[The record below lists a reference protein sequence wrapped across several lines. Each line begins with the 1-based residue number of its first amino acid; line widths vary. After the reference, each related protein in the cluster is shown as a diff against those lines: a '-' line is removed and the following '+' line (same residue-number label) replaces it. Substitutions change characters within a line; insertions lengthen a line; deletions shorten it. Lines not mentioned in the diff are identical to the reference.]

1 MNAETVLIAVVM
13 FLALV
18 GMIICSKKQ
27 KASPAA
33 QPIAIGLLVVV
44 IVCGVLMLYKT
55 GIFGDNNN
63 FMEIENR
70 YYASQGHV
78 VGEYVNKNFAG
89 KKVLVIMDRGY
100 EKNPRTEVLIEALKN
115 GAGSNLEVTTDTL
128 TLANAR
134 KGPEGEEFEM
144 PLFETMTA
152 KDFDAVLNKHKDVGV
167 IVSTIGLPR
176 DAKNMTLWRKK
187 DRPKLVLLSAS
198 DMRGYDG
205 LIKEGLINAIVVVGP
220 DAKFTEDA
228 PPKDIQKTF
237 DLRYVLIDAKNVD
250 KYGNMFK

>member
-1 MNAETVLIAVVM
+1 MNAETVLIAIVM
-13 FLALV
+13 FLALI

-44 IVCGVLMLYKT
+44 VVCGVLMLYKT
-55 GIFGDNNN
+55 GIFGDNND

-70 YYASQGHV
+70 YYASQGQV

-100 EKNPRTEVLIEALKN
+100 EKNPRTEVLLQALKA
-115 GAGSNLEVTTDTL
+115 GAGSDLDVTADTL
-128 TLANAR
+128 TLANAP

-152 KDFDAVLNKHKDVGV
+152 KDFNAVLSKHKDAGV
-167 IVSTIGLPR
+167 IISTIGLPR
-176 DAKNMTLWRKK
+176 DAKNMTLWRQK
-187 DRPKLVLLSAS
+187 DRPKLILLSAS
-198 DMRGYDG
+198 DMRGYDA
-205 LIKEGLINAIVVVGP
+205 LIKTDMIAAIVVVGP
-220 DAKFTEDA
+220 NAKFTEDA
-228 PPKDIQKTF
+228 PPKDVQKTF
-237 DLRYVLIDAKNVD
+237 DLRYVLIDSKNVEE
-250 KYGNMFK
+250 YGNMFK

>member
-1 MNAETVLIAVVM
+1 MSAETVLIAVVM

-55 GIFGDNNN
+55 GIFGNSNN

-78 VGEYVNKNFAG
+78 VGEYVNKNFSG
-89 KKVLVIMDRGY
+89 KKVLVLMDRGY
-100 EKNPRTEVLIEALKN
+100 DKNPRTEVLMQAIKA
-115 GAGSNLEVTTDTL
+115 GAGSNLDVTADTL
-128 TLANAR
+128 TLPNAR
-134 KGPEGEEFEM
+134 KGAEGEDFEM
-144 PLFETMTA
+144 PLFEVMTA
-152 KDFDAVLNKHKDVGV
+152 KDFDAVLDKHKDAGV
-167 IVSTIGLPR
+167 IISTIGLPR
-176 DAKNMTLWRKK
+176 DANKMVLWKKK
-187 DRPKLVLLSAS
+187 DRPKLILLSAS
-198 DMRGYDG
+198 DMRGYDA
-205 LIKEGLINAIVVVGP
+205 LLKTDMIAAIVVVGP

-237 DLRYVLIDAKNVD
+237 DLRYVLIDSQNVD
-250 KYGNMFK
+250 KYANMFR

>member
-1 MNAETVLIAVVM
+1 MNGETVLIAVVM

-70 YYASQGHV
+70 YYASQGQV
-78 VGEYVNKNFAG
+78 VGEYVNKNFSG
-89 KKVLVIMDRGY
+89 KKVLVLMDRGY
-100 EKNPRTEVLIEALKN
+100 ENNPRTEVLMKAIKA
-115 GAGSNLEVTTDTL
+115 GAGSDLDITADTL
-128 TLANAR
+128 TLAGAS
-134 KGPEGEEFEM
+134 KGPAGEEFEM
-144 PLFETMTA
+144 PLFEVMTA
-152 KDFDAVLNKHKDVGV
+152 KDFDAALNKHKDVGV
-167 IVSTIGLPR
+167 IISTIGLPR
-176 DAKNMTLWRKK
+176 DANKMTLWRKK
-187 DRPKLVLLSAS
+187 DRPKLILLSAS
-198 DMRGYDG
+198 DMRGYDA
-205 LIKEGLINAIVVVGP
+205 LIKTDMIAAIVVVGP

-228 PPKDIQKTF
+228 PPNDVQKTF
-237 DLRYVLIDAKNVD
+237 DMRYVLIDSQNVD
-250 KYGNMFK
+250 KYTNMFK